1 MCRIPINIQ
10 GGGSTGEERKQGEK
24 EVPAEVPLFLYTFWL
39 FLFLSLFFFF
49 LGGGTC
55 AKIAHHIQKQK
66 EEKQSIEGPAKVL
79 LH

>member
-39 FLFLSLFFFF
+39 FLFLCLFFFW
-49 LGGGTC
+49 GGGTC